1 MSGPL
6 SGYRILDLT
15 AVVLGPYATQI
26 LGDMGA
32 DVIKVESPDG
42 DMIREI
48 GPRKSPGMAPV
59 HLSLSRNKR
68 SIVLDLKRPGALD
81 VLLKLAAGS
90 DVFVHSMRPQA
101 IERLGLGYKAVKAVR
116 PDVVYCGAYGFGAD
130 GPYAG
135 RPAYDDMIQGMT
147 GIADLIGK
155 VTGGPPRYAP
165 TIVADKT
172 VGLFVANA
180 LLAALLHR
188 ERTGEGQAIEVPMFE
203 TMVSYVMVEH
213 LWERST
219 NPDDGAL
226 GYVRMLAETR
236 RPYRTKDGYLCVL
249 AYTDRHWKAF
259 FELAG
264 HPELAEDPR
273 FVSISTRTENIA
285 ELYAIAEGFTQDR
298 TSEDWLGVLENAQIP
313 AGPVNS
319 LQDLLDDPH
328 LRQQKLFQRFDHPSE
343 GETLQIRPTTRFSA
357 TPAEISRHAP
367 LLGEHTAELLGE
379 AGLDEAQI
387 QSLLDEGAAV
397 QAPVTTLPEKTPTG
411 QR

>member
-32 DVIKVESPDG
+32 DIIKVESPDG

-90 DVFVHSMRPQA
+90 DVFVHSMRPKA
-101 IERLGLGYKAVKAVR
+101 IERLGLGYEAVKEVR

-135 RPAYDDMIQGMT
+135 RPAYDDMIQGMC

-180 LLAALLHR
+180 LLAALLYR

-236 RPYRTKDGYLCVL
+236 RPYRTKDGYICVL
-249 AYTDRHWKAF
+249 AYTDRHWEAF

-264 HPELAEDPR
+264 HPELANDPR

-298 TSEDWLGVLENAQIP
+298 TSEDWLEVLENAQIP

-328 LRQQKLFQRFDHPSE
+328 LRQQGLFQPFDHPSE
-343 GETLQIRPTTRFSA
+343 GETLQVRPTTRFSA

-367 LLGEHTAELLGE
+367 LLGEHTTELLGE

-397 QAPVTTLPEKTPTG
+397 QAET
-411 QR
+411 